1 MNLPWHQ
8 YVMGLLYILAGLNH
22 FRQPKLYIKII
33 PPFFKNPKLLNQLSG
48 LAEIILGALLC
59 FTITSKLA
67 ALGII
72 LLLIAIFPANYYM
85 YKNDKAAL
93 GLPKWIR
100 LVRLPL
106 QLILI
111 YWAYQ
116 YV

>member
-8 YVMGLLYILAGLNH
+8 YLMGSLYILAGLNH
-22 FRQPKLYIKII
+22 FIQPKLYIKII
-33 PPFFKNPKLLNQLSG
+33 PPFFKNPKLLNQLCG
-48 LAEIILGALLC
+48 LAEIILGILLC
-59 FTITSKLA
+59 FSKTRTIA

-72 LLLIAIFPANYYM
+72 LLLIAVFPANYYM
-85 YKNDKAAL
+85 YINDKVAL
-93 GLPKWIR
+93 GLPKCIR

-106 QLILI
+106 QFALI